1 MSNSLPRKNLKDIK
15 LGFFGGEPLG
25 VPVLET
31 LISHGI
37 VPALVVCNPDRPQGR
52 NLILTAPA
60 VKVFAEKNNIPVIQ
74 PESLKD
80 ESFSDALRASGCD
93 LFIVVAYGKIIPQ
106 NILDIP
112 KYKTINVHPSL
123 LPKLRGPS
131 PIRSAV
137 LEDMNPTGI
146 SIMILTAGMDEG
158 PILAQ
163 KEVLITDEAWPMRG
177 NELDALLAQKG
188 GELLVETLP
197 KWIAEEIEPQEQN
210 HSEATYSKKITKEDG
225 LIDLDDDPHTNLLKI
240 RAFDGWPSTYF
251 FHEKDGVKTRIKI
264 VDAKIEDSK
273 LKILRVIPENKK
285 EMGFD
290 TFLK

>member
-1 MSNSLPRKNLKDIK
+1 MQIPKIC
-15 LGFFGGEPLG
+15 FFGTPQIAVSVLKELEKDGM
-25 VPVLET
+25 VP
-31 LISHGI
+31 SF
-37 VPALVVCNPDRPQGR
+37 VVTNPDAPQGR
-52 NLILTAPA
+52 KMIMTASPVADWAKQHAIPILKPT
-60 VKVFAEKNNIPVIQ
+60 
-74 PESLKD
+74 SLKD
-80 ESFSDALRASGCD
+80 ETVADTLRASGCE

-123 LPKLRGPS
+123 LPKLRGAS

-163 KEVLITDEAWPMRG
+163 EEVSISDKAWPMRG
-177 NELDALLAQKG
+177 NELDVLLALKG

-197 KWIAEEIEPQEQN
+197 KWIAGEIEPQEQN
-210 HSEATYSKKITKEDG
+210 HAEATYSKKITKEDG
-225 LIDLDDDPHTNLLKI
+225 LINLDDDPHTNLLKI
-240 RAFDGWPSTYF
+240 RAYDGWPGTYF

-264 VDAKIEDSK
+264 VDAVIEDGK
-273 LKILRVIPENKK
+273 LIITKIIPEGKK
-285 EMGFD
+285 EMD
-290 TFLK
+290 YSTFLRN